1 MAHLEHYLCFFF
13 IVIMHYTKQ
22 PPLPVLTEWS
32 LVGDESCCSA
42 QPELLIGFQTF
53 VTIFFEATSLL
64 LVAYLEDMLRLV
76 YPKVGTTVSTQM
88 QADQTLDPE
97 AAAESM
103 QLSPVQGE
111 KEMGICFC
119 FFSPVP
125 LC

>member
-76 YPKVGTTVSTQM
+76 YPKVGTTVST
-88 QADQTLDPE
+88 
-97 AAAESM
+97 
-103 QLSPVQGE
+103 
-111 KEMGICFC
+111 
-119 FFSPVP
+119 
-125 LC
+125 